1 MKMNVE
7 FKGLYH
13 KTPHLFHQ
21 IKILMEVL
29 LMTWTILSECNT
41 TDVFDNSSPHKSTAS
56 AMENIPL
63 LK

>member
-29 LMTWTILSECNT
+29 LMTWTRYYLNVIQLMCLT
-41 TDVFDNSSPHKSTAS
+41 TLRPTSPLQAQWKTF
-56 AMENIPL
+56 PY
-63 LK
+63 